1 MQLPLLLPAAGWAL
15 GLAAAGPFLSTEVS
29 AWVGAG
35 LGLMLLAVGVGVR
48 WRRWPLG
55 GLSLCAALVLGWAW
69 GRQQAPSAVAPARLS
84 TTATVLERASPT
96 RMGVMSTAQLDSPA
110 ITVTLF
116 ADSGAPRH
124 GIRQALE
131 PGARLR
137 LTGRLRPLA
146 DSLPQGYRRSL
157 DARGISATLRLYSYE
172 HIDESSPL
180 HLRLRAA
187 GLDRFDRLPHPSAAA
202 LGRALLL
209 GDRSGLDTDARRRFA
224 RSGAAHVL
232 AISGAHL
239 MLLLGALAWLLPRL
253 RANRFGRHRLLWAA
267 ALSAVLIGYGAVAGG
282 SPAVLRAVVMA
293 VLALVG
299 QALFR
304 PVVGLNLLAATALLL
319 TAAHPPILYDL
330 GFQLSVAA
338 VAGILL
344 LAPSGDSWLMRIGW
358 TSMHPL
364 ARQAR
369 GLLVATL
376 AATLFTA
383 PVLWAAFAQL
393 PTWFL
398 VSNALLVPIASVAT
412 LVGFIYLPLADVP
425 LLGSA
430 IGWVLDT
437 LLRALDAATTW
448 CADLPGAVLAL
459 PPLSGWL
466 AALLFTALTAL
477 GLFLQARHAA
487 RATAPDTRWV

>member
-1 MQLPLLLPAAGWAL
+1 MQLPLLLPAMGWAL
-15 GLAAAGPFLSTEVS
+15 GLATAGPFLSS
-29 AWVGAG
+29 ALSPWVGAAFG
-35 LGLMLLAVGVGVR
+35 LVLLVVAAGVLL
-48 WRRWPLG
+48 RRWPLRWLA
-55 GLSLCAALVLGWAW
+55 LSAAAALGWAW
-69 GRQQAPSAVAPARLS
+69 GRQQAPPTVSAGRIA
-84 TTATVLERASPT
+84 TQATVLERASPT
-96 RMGVMSTAQLDSPA
+96 RYGVMSVAQLDSPA
-110 ITVTLF
+110 LTVTLF
-116 ADSGAPRH
+116 ADSGAPSRSNRH
-124 GIRQALE
+124 ALD

-137 LTGRLRPLA
+137 LCGRLRPLA
-146 DSLPQGYRRSL
+146 DSLPEGYRRSL
-157 DARGISATLRLYSYE
+157 EARGISATLRVYE
-172 HIDESSPL
+172 LQALDEAGPF

-187 GLDRFDRLPHPSAAA
+187 GLDRFDRLPHHSAAA

-209 GDRSGLDTDARRRFA
+209 GDRSGLDADARRRFA

-253 RANRFGRHRLLWAA
+253 RANRFGPHRLLWAA
-267 ALSAVLIGYGAVAGG
+267 LLSVVLIGYGAVAGG

-319 TAAHPPILYDL
+319 TAVHPPILYDL

-344 LAPSGDSWLMRIGW
+344 LAPAGDHWLMRMGW

-369 GLLVATL
+369 SLLVATV

-412 LVGFIYLPLADVP
+412 LVGFVYLPLADVP

-430 IGWVLDT
+430 IGWALDA
-437 LLRALDAATTW
+437 LLLALDAATAW
-448 CADLPGAVLAL
+448 CAALPGAVLTL
-459 PPLSGWL
+459 PPLGGCW
-466 AALLFTALTAL
+466 AALLLAGLTAF
-477 GLFLQARHAA
+477 GLLLHHRS
-487 RATAPDTRWV
+487 APGDSRWV